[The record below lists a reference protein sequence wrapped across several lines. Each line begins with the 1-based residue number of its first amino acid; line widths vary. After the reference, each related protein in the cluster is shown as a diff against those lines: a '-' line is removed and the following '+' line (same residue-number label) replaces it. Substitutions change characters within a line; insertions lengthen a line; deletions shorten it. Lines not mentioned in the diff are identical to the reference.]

1 MLKKG
6 DKKRKILLVV
16 YGDIHFGGVSV
27 LLNNLLSNMDKR
39 NLEFK
44 LYAFGKLVDKP
55 VYQLYK
61 DNGVDIILGGED
73 RFNKKKVFLDL
84 VKILAS
90 ERFDVVHCNTGG
102 IDLTAAAMMAAKC
115 LGIKKRIAHSHG
127 AKNNPGPYKD
137 YEIKGRA
144 QINKYANIKLTCSS
158 EAATHMFGDR
168 DSEAVLIPNGISS
181 AKFTFNR
188 EIRNTARAQMRL
200 EGKLVMGTVGRLDP
214 IKNQTYI
221 FDIARKLKEKADVAV
236 LIVGSGSEKDNLV
249 NYSKKLGIYED
260 VIFVESNNSVERY
273 LNAMDI
279 FVLPSKAEGLG
290 IAAIEAQ
297 SMDLPVWCSLAVP
310 RQATVTEKI
319 FFRDIREDAGA
330 WADDMLGYIISND
343 TEARTDRS
351 KEVRASGYDI
361 FASSEILREIYLK

>member
-16 YGDIHFGGVSV
+16 YGNIHFGGVSV
-27 LLNNLLSNMDKR
+27 LLNNLLSNMDKSD
-39 NLEFK
+39 LEFK
-44 LYAFGKLVDKP
+44 LYAFGKLVDEP
-55 VYQLYK
+55 VYQLYR
-61 DNGVDIILGGED
+61 DNGVNIILGGED

-90 ERFDVVHCNTGG
+90 ERFDAVHCNTGG
-102 IDLTAAAMMAAKC
+102 IDLTAAAMLAAKC
-115 LGIKKRIAHSHG
+115 LGIRKRIAHSHG
-127 AKNNPGPYKD
+127 AKNTPGPYKD

-168 DSEAVLIPNGISS
+168 DAEAVLIPNGISS

-188 EIRNTARAQMRL
+188 EIRKTAREQMRL
-200 EGKLVMGTVGRLDP
+200 EGKLVVGTVGRLDP
-214 IKNQTYI
+214 IKNQTFI
-221 FDIARKLKEKADVAV
+221 LEIARKLKDKADIAV

-249 NYSKKLGIYED
+249 NYSKKLGIYD
-260 VIFVESNNSVERY
+260 NVIFVESNNSVERY

-290 IAAIEAQ
+290 MAAIEAQ

-310 RQATVTEKI
+310 RQAKVTEKI
-319 FFRDIREDAGA
+319 FFRDIKEDASA
-330 WADDMLGYIISND
+330 WADDMLGYIICND

-351 KEVRASGYDI
+351 EAVRASGYDI
-361 FASSEILREIYLK
+361 SASAQLLHDIYLK